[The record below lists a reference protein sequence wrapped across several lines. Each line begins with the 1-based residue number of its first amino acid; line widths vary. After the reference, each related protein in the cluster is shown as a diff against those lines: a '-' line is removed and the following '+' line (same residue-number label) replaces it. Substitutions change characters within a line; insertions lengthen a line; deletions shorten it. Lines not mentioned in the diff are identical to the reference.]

1 MASEFR
7 VRPLLRRASGHAVGV
22 THLAARSLRLLN
34 EQVATPSY
42 DRSRVRAGIVH
53 LGVGGFHRSHQAMYL
68 DRLMSR
74 GEALDWGI
82 CGVGVLPTDRTMA
95 DVMAEQDCLYT
106 LLVRHADGSLD
117 ARVIGSMVEYLFAPD
132 DPEAVVA
139 KMADPSTRIVSLTVT
154 EGGYNTSAVTGRF
167 DEENPEVVSDL
178 RSPTALRT
186 SFGLVTEALA
196 RRRERGIV
204 PFTVVSCDNMPGNG
218 EVARLSFGAFAG
230 LRDPRLG
237 DWVEREV
244 PFPNSM
250 VDRIT
255 PVTTDADRAE
265 LAERF
270 GVVDRWPVVCEPW
283 TQWIL
288 EDSFADGRPPLED
301 AGVQLVDDVG
311 PYELMKL
318 RLLNAGHQVVAH
330 LGRLA
335 GLEHVHEAASDP
347 LFRRLLTTYL
357 DEEAAPTLRPVPGID
372 LGDYK
377 REVVAR
383 FASPA
388 VRDTLDRIRT
398 NSSDRMPQF
407 VLPVLRYNLA
417 TGGPIRCAVATVA
430 GWARAAEGTDDDGR
444 PIELVDARADA
455 LASRA
460 RSDDPLAFVAD
471 RELFGELAEDA
482 RFTAA
487 YRDALSSL
495 RTRGARAT
503 VEDLLGT

>member
-1 MASEFR
+1 VTSLDAGTLASFSRE
-7 VRPLLRRASGHAVGV
+7 VS
-22 THLAARSLRLLN
+22 
-34 EQVATPSY
+34 TPSY
-42 DRSRVRAGIVH
+42 DRGRVRTGIVH

-68 DRLMSR
+68 DRLMEA
-74 GEALDWGI
+74 GQALDWGI
-82 CGVGVLPTDRTMA
+82 CGVGVLPVDRAMA
-95 DVMAEQDCLYT
+95 DAMAAQDCLYT
-106 LLVRHADGSLD
+106 LVTKHPDGSSR
-117 ARVIGSMVEYLFAPD
+117 ARVIGSMTEYLFAPD

-167 DEENPEVVSDL
+167 DEEDPAVVSDL
-178 RSPTALRT
+178 RSRTALRT

-196 RRRERGIV
+196 RRRERGIA

-283 TQWIL
+283 TQWVL

-301 AGVQLVDDVG
+301 AGVQLVEDVA

-318 RLLNAGHQVVAH
+318 RLLNAGHQVVSQLA
-330 LGRLA
+330 RLA
-335 GLEHVHEAASDP
+335 GLEYVHEAAADP
-347 LFRRLLTTYL
+347 VFRRLLTTYL
-357 DEEAAPTLRPVPGID
+357 DEEATPTLRPVPGID
-372 LGDYK
+372 LGGYK
-377 REVVAR
+377 HEVVAR

-407 VLPVLRYNLA
+407 LLPVLRRNLA

-430 GWARAAEGTDDDGR
+430 GWARAAEGTDDAGR
-444 PIELVDARADA
+444 PVELVDVRAEA
-455 LASRA
+455 LMSRA
-460 RSDDPLAFVAD
+460 RSADPLAFVAD
-471 RELFGELAEDA
+471 RDLFGDLIDDD
-482 RFTAA
+482 RFTTA
-487 YRDALSSL
+487 YRSALESL

-503 VEDLLGT
+503 VEALF

>member
-1 MASEFR
+1 VTVLDAQALPAIASS
-7 VRPLLRRASGHAVGV
+7 VPGP
-22 THLAARSLRLLN
+22 T
-34 EQVATPSY
+34 Y
-42 DRSRVRAGIVH
+42 DRTAVRTGIVH

-68 DRLMSR
+68 DRLMSQ
-74 GEALDWGI
+74 GQALDWGI
-82 CGVGVLPTDRTMA
+82 CGVGVLPGDREMQQ
-95 DVMAEQDCLYT
+95 VMAAQDCLYT
-106 LLVRHADGSLD
+106 LVVRHADGSLD

-139 KMADPSTRIVSLTVT
+139 KMADPATRIVSLTVT
-154 EGGYNTSAVTGRF
+154 EGGYNTSAITGRF
-167 DEENPEVVSDL
+167 DAENPAVVSDL
-178 RSPTALRT
+178 TPGSALQT

-196 RRRERGIV
+196 RRRDRGIA

-218 EVARLSFGAFAG
+218 EVARLSFGAFAA
-230 LRDPRLG
+230 LRDPALG

-255 PVTTDADRAE
+255 PGTTDADRAE

-283 TQWIL
+283 TQWVL

-301 AGVQLVDDVG
+301 AGVQVVDDVA

-318 RLLNAGHQVVAH
+318 RLLNAGHQVVSQ

-335 GLEHVHEAASDP
+335 GLEYVSEAASDR

-357 DEEAAPTLRPVPGID
+357 DEEATPTLRPVPGID
-372 LGDYK
+372 LGAYR

-407 VLPVLRYNLA
+407 LLPVLRANLA
-417 TGGPIRCAVATVA
+417 SGGPIRCAVATVA
-430 GWARAAEGTDDDGR
+430 AWARAAEGSDDAGR
-444 PIELVDARADA
+444 PVDLTDPR
-455 LASRA
+455 RA
-460 RSDDPLAFVAD
+460 RLMASAARHAEDPLAFVAD
-471 RELFGELAEDA
+471 RELFGDLIDDPRFREL
-482 RFTAA
+482 
-487 YRDALSSL
+487 YRTVLTSL
-495 RTRGARAT
+495 RSRGARAT
-503 VEDLLGT
+503 VEELLDQTA

>member
-1 MASEFR
+1 MTVLS
-7 VRPLLRRASGHAVGV
+7 
-22 THLAARSLRLLN
+22 ARSLSTVGRTIA
-34 EQVATPSY
+34 VPSY
-42 DRSRVRAGIVH
+42 DRDRVRTGIVH

-68 DRLMSR
+68 DRLM
-74 GEALDWGI
+74 EAGKAMEWGI
-82 CGVGVLPTDRTMA
+82 CGVGVLPADREMQE
-95 DVMAEQDCLYT
+95 VMTAQDCLYT

-167 DEENPEVVSDL
+167 DEENPAVVSDL

-255 PVTTDADRAE
+255 PVTTDTDRAE

-283 TQWIL
+283 TQWVL

-301 AGVQLVDDVG
+301 AAVQLVDDVA

-318 RLLNAGHQVVAH
+318 RLLNAGHQVVAQ

-335 GLEHVHEAASDP
+335 GLDYVHEAASDP
-347 LFRRLLTTYL
+347 LFRRLLTSYM
-357 DEEAAPTLRPVPGID
+357 DEEATPTLRPVSGID
-372 LGDYK
+372 LGAYK
-377 REVVAR
+377 RAVVAR

-407 VLPVLRYNLA
+407 LLPVLRQNLA

-444 PIELVDARADA
+444 PIELVDARAGS
-455 LASRA
+455 LAARA
-460 RSDDPLAFVAD
+460 RSADPLAFVRD
-471 RELFGELAEDA
+471 RELFGDLVDDE

-487 YRDALSSL
+487 YSAALASL
-495 RTRGARAT
+495 RTRGVRAT
-503 VEDLLGT
+503 LEELG